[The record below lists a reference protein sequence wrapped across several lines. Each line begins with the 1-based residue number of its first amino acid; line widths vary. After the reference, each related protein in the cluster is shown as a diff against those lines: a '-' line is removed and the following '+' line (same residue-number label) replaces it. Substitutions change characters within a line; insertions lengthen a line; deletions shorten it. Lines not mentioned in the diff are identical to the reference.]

1 MSQTPSS
8 KTMKFLEEYGP
19 LLVFFVLNARGAQW
33 FDMAPEQSLFI
44 ATAGFM
50 AAFAASMLSTIARGK
65 RPNNMTL
72 LSGAFVFVFGGI
84 TLFLQDETFI
94 KIKPTLIYILF
105 AVILSFGILR
115 GHSYLQKLMGA
126 MLPLDD
132 AGWMALTKRWALFF
146 LFLAAVNE
154 VIWRTQTTDTWVS
167 FKVFGI
173 FPLMFGFILLQMPL
187 IKKHT
192 PDDSAS

>member
-1 MSQTPSS
+1 MNTAS
-8 KTMKFLEEYGP
+8 KSIKFLEEYGP
-19 LLVFFVLNARGAQW
+19 LLVFFALNARGAQW
-33 FDMAPEQSLFI
+33 FDMAPEQDLFI

-50 AAFAASMLSTIARGK
+50 AALAVSMLSTILRGK

-105 AVILSFGILR
+105 AGILGFGLMR
-115 GHSYLQKLMGA
+115 RQSYLQKLMGA

-132 AGWMALTKRWALFF
+132 AGWMALTRRWALFF

-154 VIWRTQTTDTWVS
+154 VIWRTQTTDVWVS

-187 IKKHT
+187 ITKHT
-192 PDDSAS
+192 TDDETP

>member
-1 MSQTPSS
+1 MNTAS
-8 KTMKFLEEYGP
+8 KSIKFLEEYGP
-19 LLVFFVLNARGAQW
+19 LLVFFALNARGAQW
-33 FDMAPEQSLFI
+33 FDMAPEQGLFI

-50 AAFAASMLSTIARGK
+50 AALAVSMLSTILRGK

-105 AVILSFGILR
+105 AGILGFGLMR
-115 GHSYLQKLMGA
+115 RQSYLQKLMGA

-132 AGWMALTKRWALFF
+132 AGWMALTRRWTLFF

-154 VIWRTQTTDTWVS
+154 VIWRTQTTDVWVS

-173 FPLMFGFILLQMPL
+173 FPLMFGFILLQIPL
-187 IKKHT
+187 ITKHT
-192 PDDSAS
+192 TDDETP